1 MTDAG
6 VSAGPDQREARG
18 WGQLHPRDYGYMTT
32 EVNGDGEHL
41 LTVIY

>member
-6 VSAGPDQREARG
+6 ISAGPDQREARG
-18 WGQLHPRDYGYMTT
+18 WGQLHPWDYGYMTT